1 MGTDV
6 LPFLRRAVAFTALL
20 ALVNAA
26 VWLLDERPRD
36 RAYRRP
42 AGEGP
47 VLLLGDSRAAAL
59 GPGPGVRNWAAPG
72 DAYTDMARKLSW
84 ALRHDPPAAVWLAA
98 DDHALGPY
106 RERHDNAHRSLRLI
120 PPAGRGAWRDGRLYH
135 ALPLLRPD
143 LGQRLRWALAAR
155 LGWLPWSSPEAD
167 GWPAWEG
174 LTAEDRARLCR
185 ERGATQYAV
194 PDPSAVLAAVLD
206 GIVADCRRAGVPL
219 LGLRLP
225 VAPEYRAWMDSAGAG
240 YGAAARLRAAGVPL
254 LDLDTAFAGDPA
266 CFRDPDHLSARGAAA
281 FWALA
286 GERAPR
292 PTRP

>member
-1 MGTDV
+1 MRSDV
-6 LPFLRRAVAFTALL
+6 PSFLRRAAAFAALL
-20 ALVNAA
+20 ALINAI

-47 VLLLGDSRAAAL
+47 VLLLGDSHAAAL
-59 GPGPGVRNWAAPG
+59 GAGPGVRNWAAPQ
-72 DAYTDMARKLSW
+72 DAYPDMARKLAW

-120 PPAGRGAWRDGRLYH
+120 PAAGWSAFRDGRLYH
-135 ALPLLRPD
+135 VLPLLRPD
-143 LGQRLRWALAAR
+143 LGQRWRWALAAR
-155 LGWLPWSSPEAD
+155 FGWLPWASPRAA

-174 LTAEDRARLCR
+174 LTAEDRALLCR

-194 PDPSAVLAAVLD
+194 PDTSAVLAAVLD

-225 VAPEYRAWMDSAGAG
+225 VAPEYRAWKDSAGAG

-254 LDLDTAFAGDPA
+254 LDGDTAFAGNPA
-266 CFRDPDHLSARGAAA
+266 YFRDPDHLSARGVAA

-292 PTRP
+292 LTRP